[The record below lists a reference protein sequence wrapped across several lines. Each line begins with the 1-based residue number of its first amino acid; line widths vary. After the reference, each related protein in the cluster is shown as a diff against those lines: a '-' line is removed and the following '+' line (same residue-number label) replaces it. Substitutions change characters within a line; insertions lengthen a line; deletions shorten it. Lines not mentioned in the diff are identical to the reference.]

1 MASHQRNVIKYVS
14 VSIEKKQDCIA
25 KKQSNMVSKNKECLI
40 ENYLKKNRDFFVVFV
55 VRAYHAVT

>member
-14 VSIEKKQDCIA
+14 VSIEKKQDYIA

-55 VRAYHAVT
+55 VRAYLAVT